1 MSVAR
6 FNYLK
11 KKIYF
16 IGIGTKRSHRLT
28 PSSQFLCD
36 SFPRKSSS
44 LSNKLK
50 KNCDRMKMLLKIN
63 IMIQNEYVDTSKIIN
78 KKMTSSGSSNI
89 KVDDDSS
96 SFKIVKDLVKRKGFG
111 DDSSI
116 MNLIRYI
123 KEIEINDCSKRLL
136 KLINMDVD
144 GSRNLSYER
153 LIVEEQVI
161 KEKYPLLHNLHI
173 PIIPNVISTL
183 LQEIFKLSE

>member
-1 MSVAR
+1 
-6 FNYLK
+6 
-11 KKIYF
+11 
-16 IGIGTKRSHRLT
+16 
-28 PSSQFLCD
+28 
-36 SFPRKSSS
+36 
-44 LSNKLK
+44 
-50 KNCDRMKMLLKIN
+50 
-63 IMIQNEYVDTSKIIN
+63 
-78 KKMTSSGSSNI
+78 MTSSGSSNI

-123 KEIEINDCSKRLL
+123 KETEINDCNKRLL

-144 GSRNLSYER
+144 GSRNFSYER

-161 KEKYPLLHNLHI
+161 KKKYPLLHNLHI